1 MPVLT
6 RKRKRET
13 SPPPQDTTSEET
25 KPGEPAAPMHV
36 PVPIKAIIDT
46 RPVQITFA
54 SHLLESEPYDFGLG
68 PPSSIIGCVMEPS
81 SPDFVPLKPGSTC
94 AYIESTVTLRTSD
107 QLPLR
112 ARDWLRMLSAVHV
125 SPSTIYSRHMVRY
138 KMREMRQS
146 GCEKRIRDGG
156 RVVERVPGARVWTE
170 VFTEPLRSNCTMG
183 YILNKVLESMG
194 RFGFRSATTT
204 MKKRK
209 RGM

>member
-25 KPGEPAAPMHV
+25 KPGEPAAPMHARL
-36 PVPIKAIIDT
+36 PIKANIDT
-46 RPVQITFA
+46 RPVEISFA

-68 PPSSIIGCVMEPS
+68 PPNSIIGCVMEPS
-81 SPDFVPLKPGSTC
+81 SPEFVPLEPGSTC
-94 AYIESTVTLRTSD
+94 AYIKFTVTLCTSD
-107 QLPLR
+107 QLPSR
-112 ARDWLRMLSAVHV
+112 ARDWLHVLSAVDV
-125 SPSTIYSRHMVRY
+125 TPSTIYSRHMVRY
-138 KMREMRQS
+138 KMREMQQS

-156 RVVERVPGARVWTE
+156 RVVERVPGARIWIE
-170 VFTEPLRSNCTMG
+170 LFTEPLRSNCNMG
-183 YILNKVLESMG
+183 YILNKALESMG
-194 RFGFRSATTT
+194 RFAFRSTTTT